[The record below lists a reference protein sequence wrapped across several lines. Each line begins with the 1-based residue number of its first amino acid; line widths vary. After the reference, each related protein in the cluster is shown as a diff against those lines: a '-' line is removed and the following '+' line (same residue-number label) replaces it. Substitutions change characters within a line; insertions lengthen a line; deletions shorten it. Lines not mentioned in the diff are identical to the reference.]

1 MDKEFADR
9 MIGEFQKK
17 FFGYALSKTANLDE
31 AEELAARIVCEAYS
45 VLRSAENIY
54 NWEGYL
60 YRIAANVYAR
70 YVAERKRSA
79 GEDLNEMEIG
89 DSTDFVSDIFRE
101 EEAALLKRE
110 VAWLTRRHREIVL
123 LYYYHEKKI
132 PEIAKL
138 LDIPQGTVKWHLSD
152 ARKSIKEG
160 MKSMRGKGNLG
171 LEPIRFVRISH
182 TGDHGSEGAPENFL
196 NTRLR
201 QNIAYAAY
209 YTPKSVQEIAQEL
222 GVSPVYVEDEVDYLE
237 EHGFL
242 DLRPGSRYRTN
253 IFITD
258 IPPYMAKR
266 LQEIDR
272 RVAQELS
279 RKYFPVLQETFK
291 DYRNLDIYVPEDD
304 YNYLLWSLVPMAVSN
319 MRNRECD
326 ENIIRRVYCRKLKD
340 GGEYMAYATVCRG
353 VEEEAPE
360 PYEFLGDMYRRCSPG
375 NIGSWSVNT
384 RFDTRQWEWQ
394 DNRSDDYGYL
404 HLYMENRLPKIEALV
419 GIYERLYERGL
430 LAQSKNGSMVNVVV
444 VKQELL
450 EDGKLEPRNNPLLD
464 RLPPLSQEMKS
475 YVKEN
480 CREKILL
487 AKQYYPEHMHQAL
500 ECRMGFEI
508 NPVMLLEV
516 LLEKG
521 ALKPLSENQRK
532 GVMTEVSSDIL
543 P

>member
-1 MDKEFADR
+1 
-9 MIGEFQKK
+9 
-17 FFGYALSKTANLDE
+17 
-31 AEELAARIVCEAYS
+31 
-45 VLRSAENIY
+45 
-54 NWEGYL
+54 
-60 YRIAANVYAR
+60 
-70 YVAERKRSA
+70 
-79 GEDLNEMEIG
+79 
-89 DSTDFVSDIFRE
+89 
-101 EEAALLKRE
+101 
-110 VAWLTRRHREIVL
+110 
-123 LYYYHEKKI
+123 
-132 PEIAKL
+132 
-138 LDIPQGTVKWHLSD
+138 
-152 ARKSIKEG
+152 
-160 MKSMRGKGNLG
+160 
-171 LEPIRFVRISH
+171 
-182 TGDHGSEGAPENFL
+182 
-196 NTRLR
+196 
-201 QNIAYAAY
+201 
-209 YTPKSVQEIAQEL
+209 
-222 GVSPVYVEDEVDYLE
+222 
-237 EHGFL
+237 
-242 DLRPGSRYRTN
+242 
-253 IFITD
+253 
-258 IPPYMAKR
+258 
-266 LQEIDR
+266 
-272 RVAQELS
+272 
-279 RKYFPVLQETFK
+279 
-291 DYRNLDIYVPEDD
+291 
-304 YNYLLWSLVPMAVSN
+304 
-319 MRNRECD
+319 
-326 ENIIRRVYCRKLKD
+326 
-340 GGEYMAYATVCRG
+340 
-353 VEEEAPE
+353 
-360 PYEFLGDMYRRCSPG
+360 MYRRCSPG

>member
-171 LEPIRFVRISH
+171 LEPIRFVRI
-182 TGDHGSEGAPENFL
+182 
-196 NTRLR
+196 
-201 QNIAYAAY
+201 
-209 YTPKSVQEIAQEL
+209 K
-222 GVSPVYVEDEVDYLE
+222 
-237 EHGFL
+237 
-242 DLRPGSRYRTN
+242 
-253 IFITD
+253 
-258 IPPYMAKR
+258 
-266 LQEIDR
+266 
-272 RVAQELS
+272 
-279 RKYFPVLQETFK
+279 
-291 DYRNLDIYVPEDD
+291 
-304 YNYLLWSLVPMAVSN
+304 
-319 MRNRECD
+319 
-326 ENIIRRVYCRKLKD
+326 
-340 GGEYMAYATVCRG
+340 
-353 VEEEAPE
+353 
-360 PYEFLGDMYRRCSPG
+360 
-375 NIGSWSVNT
+375 IGRAHV
-384 RFDTRQWEWQ
+384 
-394 DNRSDDYGYL
+394 
-404 HLYMENRLPKIEALV
+404 
-419 GIYERLYERGL
+419 
-430 LAQSKNGSMVNVVV
+430 
-444 VKQELL
+444 
-450 EDGKLEPRNNPLLD
+450 
-464 RLPPLSQEMKS
+464 
-475 YVKEN
+475 
-480 CREKILL
+480 
-487 AKQYYPEHMHQAL
+487 
-500 ECRMGFEI
+500 
-508 NPVMLLEV
+508 
-516 LLEKG
+516 
-521 ALKPLSENQRK
+521 
-532 GVMTEVSSDIL
+532 
-543 P
+543 